1 MNDKRT
7 IDGLERA
14 EHVGS
19 TDPYRASDGHA
30 VVAPIYRMED
40 GEERVIREWALCVPE
55 CDACWLAGGGAERL
69 KARGLPAVMGLDL
82 AEDLGSTDP
91 YRAANGHLVTAP
103 IYRMEDGEERVI
115 REWEIH
121 TPDCDICADWLPD
134 Y

>member
-1 MNDKRT
+1 MT
-7 IDGLERA
+7 TPPI
-14 EHVGS
+14 HVG
-19 TDPYRASDGHA
+19 Y
-30 VVAPIYRMED
+30 
-40 GEERVIREWALCVPE
+40 
-55 CDACWLAGGGAERL
+55 
-69 KARGLPAVMGLDL
+69 
-82 AEDLGSTDP
+82 TDP